1 MDCCSHCAATDR
13 LFGPK
18 AAEGDLRRYR
28 KKGPNPSTRLILE
41 ELRREPLDGLSL
53 TDIGGGIGVL
63 GLELVT
69 TGVRQVVQV
78 DASTSYLAA
87 AQRQF
92 AERGWTERHRAV
104 SGDFAAITEPLEPTD
119 LVTLDRV
126 VCCYP
131 DYERLLARAS
141 ACALRTLALSYP
153 RDRWYVRAV
162 IALENL
168 WRRVTRDA
176 FRAFVHPPAGIAAV
190 LERAGLRRVARR
202 GTAIWA
208 VDVYRRG

>member
-1 MDCCSHCAATDR
+1 M
-13 LFGPK
+13 
-18 AAEGDLRRYR
+18 
-28 KKGPNPSTRLILE
+28 LE
-41 ELRREPLDGLSL
+41 ELRREPLDGSSL
-53 TDIGGGIGVL
+53 MDIGGGIGVL
-63 GLELVT
+63 GLELLAA
-69 TGVRQVVQV
+69 GARQVVQV

-87 AQRQF
+87 ARRQY
-92 AERGWTERHRAV
+92 AERGWTDRHRGV
-104 SGDFAAITEPLEPTD
+104 LGDFATVTEPLEPTD

-141 ACALRTLALSYP
+141 ACARRTLALSYP

-208 VDVYRRG
+208 VEVYRRG